1 MFETYVTPEMVS
13 TLTNPVLCGY
23 FAQLI
28 ADVGHATIALFE
40 PQINGEFIESPSTV
54 LSLNGMREH
63 LRFMGMPQ
71 PDHFTYNNLN
81 SFLTMS
87 KAHLGVVSSEL
98 YVRGML
104 NFH

>member
-1 MFETYVTPEMVS
+1 M
-13 TLTNPVLCGY
+13 
-23 FAQLI
+23 
-28 ADVGHATIALFE
+28 ALFE
-40 PQINGEFIESPSTV
+40 TQINGEFTDTPSTY
-54 LSLNGMREH
+54 LSLDGMREYI
-63 LRFMGMPQ
+63 RFMGMLQ

-98 YVRGML
+98 YARGML